1 MSENPVFIVDLVLRF
16 SGLLFPIL
24 YSACIEK
31 IVEKK
36 RMAGDLSTM
45 PEHGGV
51 YLNVLLLAARSAG
64 H

>member
-36 RMAGDLSTM
+36 
-45 PEHGGV
+45 
-51 YLNVLLLAARSAG
+51 
-64 H
+64 